1 MSEPS
6 TNLPNEE
13 ITKETKVIDE
23 VQEEITEPTPKRIL
37 VKEKKPRSEKQIEA
51 FNKLLEKRKLKKEQQ
66 LQERLS
72 KKEEDRPITRKE
84 LAEIIKKHSMESW
97 NNSTQP
103 SRVSLQERVA
113 PEKIPQVKQVNEP
126 TYQDY
131 VDEYSKKLFT

>member
-66 LQERLS
+66 LQERVS

-84 LAEIIKKHSMESW
+84 LAEIIKKHSM
-97 NNSTQP
+97 
-103 SRVSLQERVA
+103 LQERVA
-113 PEKIPQVKQVNEP
+113 PEKIPQVKEVREP

-131 VDEYSKKLFT
+131 VDDYSKKLFT